1 MASVLFR
8 VFLWF
13 ALLVAAGSRGVCE
26 MRGLSIM
33 KFKLGDTA
41 SLSRTISD
49 DDIRAFADATGDR
62 NPLHL
67 DEEFAKQTRFGR
79 RIAHGMLSASL
90 ISAVIAN
97 ELPGQGSIYLGQT
110 LQFVAPVFVG
120 DTVTA
125 RVTVSAIR
133 EDKPILKLE
142 TVCTNQRNE
151 VVIRGEAT
159 VLIS

>member
-1 MASVLFR
+1 
-8 VFLWF
+8 
-13 ALLVAAGSRGVCE
+13 
-26 MRGLSIM
+26 M

-49 DDIRAFADATGDR
+49 DNIRAFADATGDR

-67 DEEFAKQTRFGR
+67 DEDFAKQTRFGR

-110 LQFVAPVFVG
+110 LQFVAPVFPG

-142 TVCTNQRNE
+142 TVCANQRNE